1 MGQVKSIDGD
11 VLQISTAQDVTT
23 VNLTGDTIILKS
35 VEGIQSDLQTGTRV
49 LVVGE
54 RDDQG
59 NITASQ
65 ITIESGEIPAMPVR
79 TAP

>member
-1 MGQVKSIDGD
+1 M
-11 VLQISTAQDVTT
+11 
-23 VNLTGDTIILKS
+23 
-35 VEGIQSDLQTGTRV
+35 
-49 LVVGE
+49 VVGE

-65 ITIESGEIPAMPVR
+65 ITIESDDTTAMPTR